1 MTHTIAEQ
9 IIVLTWIMVGLLFAP
24 LLFIGLDL
32 WAGIRKAKARGMK
45 IRSDKLQRTINKISR
60 YYNAVLA
67 MVVLDAVQ
75 ITGCVFLHI
84 YNGWT
89 LYTFPLFTLIG
100 IGYVATVEIK
110 SIYEPADAKE
120 AKEQREVTA
129 LAKAIAEHRQ
139 DPKEIAEAIVNYMNK
154 SDKDTAA

>member
-9 IIVLTWIMVGLLFAP
+9 IIVLTWIMVGLLFVP

-75 ITGCVFLHI
+75 ITGCVFLHV
-84 YNGWT
+84 YNGWS

-120 AKEQREVTA
+120 AKEQREVAA

-139 DPKEIAEAIVNYMNK
+139 DAKEIAEAVMNYMNK

>member
-139 DPKEIAEAIVNYMNK
+139 DPKEIAEAVITYMNK
-154 SDKDTAA
+154 SDKDTAT

>member
-60 YYNAVLA
+60 YYNTVLA

-139 DPKEIAEAIVNYMNK
+139 DPKEIAEAIMNYMNK
-154 SDKDTAA
+154 SDKDTAT

>member
-1 MTHTIAEQ
+1 MEHSIAEQ
-9 IIVLTWIMVGLLFAP
+9 IIVLTWVMVGLLFTP

-32 WAGIRKAKARGMK
+32 WAGLRKAKARGAK
-45 IRSDKLQRTINKISR
+45 IRSDKLQRTLNKVSR

-67 MVVLDAVQ
+67 MVVVDAVQ
-75 ITGCVFLHI
+75 VTGCVFLHI
-84 YNGWT
+84 YNGWS

-100 IGYVATVEIK
+100 IGYVAAVEIK

-120 AKEQREVTA
+120 AKEQRDITT

-139 DPKEIAEAIVNYMNK
+139 DPKEIAEAIAAYLG
-154 SDKDTAA
+154 KD

>member
-32 WAGIRKAKARGMK
+32 WAGIRKAKARGTK

-75 ITGCVFLHI
+75 ITGCVFLHV

-120 AKEQREVTA
+120 AKEQREVAA

-139 DPKEIAEAIVNYMNK
+139 DAKEIAEAVITYMNK